1 VARQISAPRGKDN
14 IWTAWRNIGSA
25 MRDYG
30 RLLSEERFEE
40 IKALVAK
47 L

>member
-1 VARQISAPRGKDN
+1 MNP
-14 IWTAWRNIGSA
+14 WTAWRNVTTS

-30 RLLSEERFEE
+30 RLLAEERFEE
-40 IKALVAK
+40 IKACVAK